1 MTYCANTQCSAYGN
15 CTLYFDC
22 PLFKPTS
29 EKPKV
34 NKYQAQKCEFNGLQ
48 FDSKREANRYAEL
61 LLLSRSG
68 EITELKRQVK
78 FELIPAQREPD
89 KTGKRG
95 GVIKGKTLEQS
106 CDYYADFVYKDKQG
120 NTVVEDVKGYKQGG
134 AYSVFTIKRKLML
147 YKYGIK
153 IREI

>member
-34 NKYQAQKCEFNGLQ
+34 NKYQAQKCEFKGEK
-48 FDSKREANRYAEL
+48 FDSRKEL
-61 LLLSRSG
+61 QRWLELRLLERSG

-78 FELIPAQREPD
+78 FELIPAQKDE
-89 KTGKRG
+89 
-95 GVIKGKTLEQS
+95 KGKCFERAVT
-106 CDYYADFVYKDKQG
+106 YWADFVYKDKQG
-120 NTVVEDVKGYKQGG
+120 KTVVEDTKGMRTKDYI
-134 AYSVFTIKRKLML
+134 IKRKLML

-153 IREI
+153 IKEI

>member
-1 MTYCANTQCSAYGN
+1 MTYCANTQCSEYGS

-34 NKYQAQKCEFNGLQ
+34 NKYQAQKCEFNGIW

-68 EITELKRQVK
+68 QITSLQRQVK
-78 FELIPAQREPD
+78 FELIPAQKDE
-89 KTGKRG
+89 
-95 GVIKGKTLEQS
+95 KGKCLERAVS
-106 CDYYADFVYKDKQG
+106 YIADFVYKDKQG